1 MVMASP
7 KSLLGS
13 ALLVVTACSPPS
25 VHMEEDGPELVL
37 THAMPTA
44 SFEVTVCID
53 RPAKVTEFSPR
64 VTVLAD
70 LDPESSGTGTVRG
83 QVLEAEGDGRYMD
96 ELEAS
101 TDEARLVLDL
111 EITDAWEQPGR
122 NCTEAQLVSFDYV
135 GDDAMADLRLSWSVS
150 VAGDYDY
157 EGFGRSG
164 FESADITIEIEPL
177 Q

>member
-1 MVMASP
+1 MASP

-13 ALLVVTACSPPS
+13 ALLLVTACSPPS

-37 THAMPTA
+37 TSAMPTA

-53 RPAKVTEFSPR
+53 RPPKVTEFLPR
-64 VTVLAD
+64 VKVFAD
-70 LDPESSGTGTVRG
+70 LDSGGGGTGIVRG
-83 QVLEAEGDGRYMD
+83 RLLEAEQEDGRHVD
-96 ELEAS
+96 ELEVS
-101 TDEARLVLDL
+101 TDDTRLAFDL
-111 EITDAWEQPGR
+111 ETTDAWDQAGR

-150 VAGDYDY
+150 VSGDYEFD
-157 EGFGRSG
+157 GFGRSG